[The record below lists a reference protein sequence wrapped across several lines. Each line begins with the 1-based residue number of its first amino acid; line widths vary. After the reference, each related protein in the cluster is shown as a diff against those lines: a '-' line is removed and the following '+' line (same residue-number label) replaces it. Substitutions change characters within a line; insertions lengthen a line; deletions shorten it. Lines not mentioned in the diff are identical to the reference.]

1 MQQSARGI
9 SQIWLELL
17 LFDDQFGY
25 ISKVGKKIKKKK
37 KTPGAI
43 TISKEW
49 NKSQRS

>member
-17 LFDDQFGY
+17 LFNDQFGY
-25 ISKVGKKIKKKK
+25 ISKLEKQKKKP
-37 KTPGAI
+37 TPGAI